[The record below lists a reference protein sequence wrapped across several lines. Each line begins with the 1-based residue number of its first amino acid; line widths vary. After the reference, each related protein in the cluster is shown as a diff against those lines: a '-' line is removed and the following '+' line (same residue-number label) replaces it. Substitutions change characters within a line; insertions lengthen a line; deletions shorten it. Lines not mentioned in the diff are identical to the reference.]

1 MLKHRFD
8 NVDVVVYN
16 SYRDNKKPSNYSY
29 SNSYSNSSFT
39 SY

>member
-8 NVDVVVYN
+8 SIDGVVYN
-16 SYRDNKKPSNYSY
+16 GYRDNKKPSN
-29 SNSYSNSSFT
+29 NSYSYCLSNST